1 MKKIT
6 DEFREPSVFLSL
18 IDTGTST
25 IRMLFKIWEAVQEE
39 NHTDA
44 KLVTSNAQAGA
55 PPRGMAA

>member
-1 MKKIT
+1 MMKRT

-39 NHTDA
+39 NHADTRVVESDDHA
-44 KLVTSNAQAGA
+44 ST
-55 PPRGMAA
+55 PPRGIAA